1 LKRGLNQK
9 KRGIEKMNAHALS
22 RLALSIVAVL
32 FGFTTFAQAGPPLI
46 CHPIEIGPAKSL
58 PWVEF
63 NQRASNDYDLKN
75 LSQDTLAI
83 LDSRTPVLVRMETL
97 RRATIYAR
105 QDPQAAKELITR
117 LQARAANSDAAGRP
131 DALAWF
137 DVGYLAEAY
146 KQWMGKGEPNPA
158 AGLDGYSWVK
168 KAISLRGS
176 DPEMEFAAALITL
189 ASPGGAHRDHLQ
201 KALAGA
207 KQDPL
212 LARNLASNF
221 NHHTISELLASAPAE
236 RL

>member
-1 LKRGLNQK
+1 
-9 KRGIEKMNAHALS
+9 MNAHAFS
-22 RLALSIVAVL
+22 RLAISTVAVL
-32 FGFTTFAQAGPPLI
+32 LAFTTFAQAGPALI
-46 CHPIEIGPAKSL
+46 CHPIEIGQAKSL

-63 NQRASNDYDLKN
+63 NHKGSTDYDLKN
-75 LSQDTLAI
+75 LSRETLAI

-105 QDPQAAKELITR
+105 QDSQVAKELITR
-117 LQARAANSDAAGRP
+117 LQARAVSSDAAGRP

-146 KQWMGKGEPNPA
+146 KQWMGRGEPNPA
-158 AGLDGYSWVK
+158 AGLDGYGWVR

-189 ASPGGAHRDHLQ
+189 QSPDSAHRDHVQ
-201 KALAGA
+201 RAMAGA
-207 KQDPL
+207 KYDSL
-212 LARNLASNF
+212 LAQNLASNF
-221 NHHTISELLASAPAE
+221 NHETISELLAAPAG